1 MATAQGEFENRFQR
15 DTSTRKAMTL
25 GETAVGLAATVL
37 HVGGERPFRR
47 RMMELGLLPGTRVE
61 VVRVA
66 PLGDPIEL
74 RVRGCLLSIRREE
87 ARCIGV
93 SATARQT
100 EAAAVVSIAPGAPV
114 SS

>member
-1 MATAQGEFENRFQR
+1 
-15 DTSTRKAMTL
+15 
-25 GETAVGLAATVL
+25 VL

-93 SATARQT
+93 SVT
-100 EAAAVVSIAPGAPV
+100 EALSTEARSMVAISPGAPA